1 MSNSSI
7 GQCSNWEKLSRGA
20 QSVLKTT
27 FQLPSVQ
34 ILNTDLRKACNELFT
49 LPKVICKY
57 ATQPLCRTL
66 PSNIFK
72 YLNN

>member
-20 QSVLKTT
+20 GVQSVLKTA

-49 LPKVICKY
+49 LPKVSCKY

-66 PSNIFK
+66 PSS
-72 YLNN
+72 